1 MVSNISP
8 NSIQG
13 CENMNLYAKNDL
25 DVTIKQIAS
34 VTNAIYD
41 GQFFKKG
48 KKSVKV
54 QVLKNPDYAT
64 NYNKNNQT
72 LYVASSD
79 VKFYSR
85 IKAFLEKI

>member
-1 MVSNISP
+1 
-8 NSIQG
+8 
-13 CENMNLYAKNDL
+13 MNALAKTNL
-25 DVTIKQIAS
+25 DVTLKQIAS
-34 VTNAIYD
+34 VTKARYD

-48 KKSVKV
+48 KKTIKV

-79 VKFYSR
+79 VRFYSR
-85 IKAFLEKI
+85 LKGFLEKA